1 MAFYASFPLTALV
14 LADRNAHRS
23 RADRAP
29 ADLRSLGDGG
39 QPPPDSSAGFR
50 WWAVTILLLVAT
62 GIAARL
68 ACRRDE
74 RTVLRL
80 HDSADHQRWDEVLRL
95 ATQVAPDWYSQY
107 VTHDVHQAL
116 YHTGRLPFDMFL
128 YPQSSEPFV
137 LLTGT
142 DPYTLGRRRVSDF
155 HLWLGRVNDAEFHA
169 HEGLIVRPS
178 AEGFRQLARIAI
190 IKGRVEVARLF
201 LNVLRDDLVY
211 GAWADACL
219 RRLRQDPSFSSDAEV
234 VRIRS
239 GMVQEDD
246 IHYATPPLT
255 PILLTVPETGPLPGL
270 LRQDPPN
277 KMAFEYTMARYLVA
291 RDVDTVVR
299 LLPQATRFAYGATPP
314 LYEEAAMI
322 YARVHKQKAETAS
335 SAGEMNGCR
344 ISEQTLSKIRELD
357 AILASSRAGR
367 DELSRVA
374 GELGLEYFRY
384 YYDRGAGS

>member
-1 MAFYASFPLTALV
+1 MILIVLHSRYDYALSVTVGAALAMLAAFGYARASARWPGWRVVLFAGLCLLLYYVAGAAFYVFALCAMIREFYAPGRWWVKWSLIVWVVVARCTVSGILTAFHPGLMYLHIPSLEPFHEELALSAGAVAFYASFPLTALV

-128 YPQSSEPFV
+128 VSAV
-137 LLTGT
+137 LGAIRTSHGNGPLHLGPAAGQRLPSVAGTRERRGVPCPRGSDRKTFRRGFSTTGA
-142 DPYTLGRRRVSDF
+142 DRDYQG
-155 HLWLGRVNDAEFHA
+155 
-169 HEGLIVRPS
+169 PS
-178 AEGFRQLARIAI
+178 G
-190 IKGRVEVARLF
+190 
-201 LNVLRDDLVY
+201 
-211 GAWADACL
+211 
-219 RRLRQDPSFSSDAEV
+219 S
-234 VRIRS
+234 RS
-239 GMVQEDD
+239 
-246 IHYATPPLT
+246 P
-255 PILLTVPETGPLPGL
+255 VPE
-270 LRQDPPN
+270 
-277 KMAFEYTMARYLVA
+277 
-291 RDVDTVVR
+291 
-299 LLPQATRFAYGATPP
+299 
-314 LYEEAAMI
+314 
-322 YARVHKQKAETAS
+322 
-335 SAGEMNGCR
+335 
-344 ISEQTLSKIRELD
+344 
-357 AILASSRAGR
+357 RAPR
-367 DELSRVA
+367 
-374 GELGLEYFRY
+374 
-384 YYDRGAGS
+384 